1 MKSAADFGV
10 SEMILKGI
18 VLARRIVMNRR
29 RTLLFAVV
37 LVAVASSGCG
47 YNTLVSKQQNV
58 REKWANIES
67 QLQRRADLIPNT
79 FEAARA
85 ASIQEQEVFGQIAE
99 ARSRLL
105 NATHAAPQGENGDK
119 TPEQKQ
125 AVIDAANS
133 FGGTVGRLL
142 SLAEAYPELRS
153 TESFKKV
160 QDAVEGTENRIA
172 VAREDYN
179 AAVKDYNTSRG
190 QFPMAIAAKMYG
202 FKDEPYFRAEEGAR
216 EAPKINADSVRR
228 DQGGQSNANK

>member
-1 MKSAADFGV
+1 MAMNK
-10 SEMILKGI
+10 
-18 VLARRIVMNRR
+18 RRF
-29 RTLLFAVV
+29 LLLAVV
-37 LVAVASSGCG
+37 LLVAASSSGCG

-58 REKWANIES
+58 KEKWSNVES
-67 QLQRRADLIPNT
+67 QLQRRADLLPNT

-85 ASIQEQEVFGQIAE
+85 ASIQEQEVFGQIAD

-105 NATHAAPQGENGDK
+105 NATSAQPQGENGDK
-119 TPEQKQ
+119 SPEQKQ

-133 FGGTVGRLL
+133 FGGTIGRLL

-160 QDAVEGTENRIA
+160 QDAVEGTENRIQ

-190 QFPMAIAAKMYG
+190 QFPMVIAAKMYG
-202 FKDEPYFRAEEGAR
+202 FKEEPYFQAQPGAT
-216 EAPKINADSVRR
+216 EAPKINGDTLRR
-228 DQGGQSNANK
+228 NQGGQSNAK